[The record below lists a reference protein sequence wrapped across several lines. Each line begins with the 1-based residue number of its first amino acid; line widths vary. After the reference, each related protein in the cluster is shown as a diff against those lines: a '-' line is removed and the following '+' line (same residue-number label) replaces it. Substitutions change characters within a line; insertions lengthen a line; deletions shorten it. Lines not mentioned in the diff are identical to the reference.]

1 MKDFPIDDK
10 REIGRKKVKVPS
22 SVINNVIENRL
33 REMVREEM
41 NITEDSMSPSFRR
54 MWNAL
59 DNVIPMVFPDT
70 LSLADSNNPIR
81 PFKQMLQVGDV
92 NAIKE
97 WPKVEKYI
105 NKKFKEIK
113 LNKIKEDQKLL
124 KVLSKTAKG
133 MKV

>member
-41 NITEDSMSPSFRR
+41 LKEDSVSPSYRR
-54 MWNAL
+54 MLNAL
-59 DNVIPMVFPDT
+59 SNVIPMVFPD
-70 LSLADSNNPIR
+70 SIMLAGRDNPIGN
-81 PFKQMLQVGDV
+81 FKQLVMQ
-92 NAIKE
+92 NKPEAQKE
-97 WPKVEKYI
+97 WPKVEKWI
-105 NKKFKEIK
+105 NKKFKDIK
-113 LNKIKEDQKLL
+113 LKKIKDDQQLL